1 MIMKKILIYILAFIA
16 IAAVVLIL
24 IRNKKIK
31 EEKLTRKDILSAI
44 PVTVTEVKMEKLSI
58 PMTYLG
64 TTYPYNEVNIASE
77 LTGKVVGVYFNVGDK
92 VPKGKTLVR
101 LDAETKTAT
110 LMTAEINFEKA
121 EKDLE
126 RYEELYKQNSITE
139 VQLETARQL
148 YKQAESQLI
157 IARKQVSDTRIIAP
171 FSGVITSKSVE
182 LGAVI
187 SPGASLGTLI
197 NISFLKIRINVPEN
211 EVFKIKV
218 GLPATVTSEVY
229 PDKQFGAKVININS
243 KGDDAHTFQ
252 VELLMK
258 NSDSSPL
265 KAGNFVKVHFSNIGD
280 FETLVVPRNAL
291 LGSIKEPQ
299 VYVVHNNIVLL
310 KNIKVG
316 ITAGDK
322 VEVKEG
328 LNLNDQ
334 VVVSGQLNLKDS
346 ASVSIVK

>member
-1 MIMKKILIYILAFIA
+1 MKKVFIYVLAIIA
-16 IAAVVLIL
+16 VAAVVLIL
-24 IRNKKIK
+24 VRNKKAK

-44 PVTVTEVKMEKLSI
+44 PVTVAEVKMEKLSI

-77 LTGKVVGVYFNVGDK
+77 VTGKVVGVYFNIGDK
-92 VPKGKTLVR
+92 VSKGKTLVR

-157 IARKQVSDTRIIAP
+157 IARKQVADTRIIAP
-171 FSGVITSKSVE
+171 FAGIITNKSVE
-182 LGAVI
+182 LGAVV
-187 SPGASLGTLI
+187 SPGISLGTLI
-197 NISFLKIRINVPEN
+197 NISSLKVRINVPEN
-211 EVFKIKV
+211 EVFRLRV
-218 GLPATVTSEVY
+218 GLPATVASEVY
-229 PDKQFGAKVININS
+229 PNKQFEAKIININS

-258 NSDSSPL
+258 NSVSFPL
-265 KAGNFVKVHFSNIGD
+265 KAGIFVKVHFESVSD

-299 VYVVHNNIVLL
+299 VYVVQENIVLL

-316 ITAGDK
+316 ITVADK

-346 ASVSIVK
+346 AVVSIVK